1 MSLLTNVDL
10 PEPSDFDD
18 RNVRER
24 IEDQREA
31 DFYREEYEPPP
42 PCSCDNAPYHLPTCA
57 TVLGWDETERE
68 ETT

>member
-1 MSLLTNVDL
+1 MSLLSNVDL

-31 DFYREEYEPPP
+31 DFYREDPEDIP
-42 PCSCDNAPYHLPTCA
+42 L
-57 TVLGWDETERE
+57 DETERE
-68 ETT
+68 ENAS